1 MRLIQRIAQDLRA
14 GWVTLRQGAAEAA
27 TRALEETELVKL
39 RLQLRK
45 LDEQIAHVYE
55 DIGERALARHEKR
68 ESIDQIMADSE
79 MTTLVAQLQRL
90 RQERDKVQSDIEDVR
105 SGL

>member
-27 TRALEETELVKL
+27 TRALEESELVRL

-45 LDEQIAHVYE
+45 LDEQIRHVYE
-55 DIGERALARHEKR
+55 DIGERALARSEKG
-68 ESIDQIMADSE
+68 ESIDQFMRDGE
-79 MTTLVAQLQRL
+79 MSPLLVQLQRL
-90 RQERDKVQSDIEDVR
+90 RQERDKLQAEVDDVR